1 MTQKL
6 YRDSKGRFVGRER
19 LVSAL
24 RIWIDMIQ
32 LLAGTS
38 AVMINAHGFEIYP
51 MPRGELAH
59 CLRQFRN
66 QYKIYECF

>member
-1 MTQKL
+1 MKIIRI
-6 YRDSKGRFVGRER
+6 YHRSE

-51 MPRGELAH
+51 MPRNHLAH
-59 CLRQFRN
+59 YFRQFRIK
-66 QYKIYECF
+66 YGIYETF